1 MANASEVK
9 ISAVMIVL
17 NERKN
22 LERSLPSLRFC
33 DEIIVVDSGSTDG
46 SIEYARSLGCMVV
59 HRDFDHFGAQKSF
72 AASLARNDW
81 VFNLDAD
88 EWVTPS
94 LAKEIIGLI
103 QNPSFNSIW
112 IRSRLVFLNREFQ
125 YGRESRV
132 RVLRIFKKTAGDF
145 DRASVHEKVIIPH
158 PSAITT
164 RNHILHYSYP
174 DLEHYFKKM
183 DRYTTLG
190 AKSLKTHTSRPEAM
204 LRALLFPVKF
214 IHFYALHLNF
224 LNGWQGLWWSGLSTY
239 AYLLKFLKTAGNR

>member
-1 MANASEVK
+1 MESPGATR
-9 ISAVMIVL
+9 ISAIMIVF

-33 DEIIVVDSGSTDG
+33 DEVIVVDSGSTDG
-46 SIEYARSLGCMVV
+46 SIEYARSLGCTVV
-59 HRDFDHFGAQKSF
+59 HRDFDHFGAQKSY

-88 EWVTPS
+88 EWVTPE
-94 LAKEIIGLI
+94 LALEIKNSI
-103 QNPSFNSIW
+103 QRPDLNAIW
-112 IRSRLVFLNREFQ
+112 IRSRLVFLGRIFQ
-125 YGRESRV
+125 FGRESRV

-164 RNHILHYSYP
+164 QNHILHYSYP

-190 AKSLKTHTSRPEAM
+190 AKSLQTHTSRPEAL

-214 IHFYALHLNF
+214 IHFYAIHLNF

-239 AYLLKFLKTAGNR
+239 AYLLKFLKTAGLR